1 MSIEINFELSD
12 ADLAHFRSMMNA
24 TIEKSQGLSD
34 EEIISKAKE
43 LVNNMEKSN
52 LPEFV
57 RTRMMSL
64 AALIDAVQDEEW
76 QMPED
81 EKREIMLSLAYFS
94 EPEDIVPDNVPV
106 LGYIDD
112 AIMIEL
118 VLQELSLDLSAYRQ
132 FCGFRATEEARR
144 GDAAKVDR
152 ESWLAGTRSQIRSS
166 MRRNRSSTKK
176 SRFFSRIM

>member
-12 ADLAHFRSMMNA
+12 SDLEHFRGMMKA
-24 TIEKSQGLSD
+24 AIEKSGDVSD
-34 EEIISKAKE
+34 AEIIAKARN
-43 LVNNMEKSN
+43 LVATMEKSN

-57 RTRMMSL
+57 STRLISL
-64 AALIDAVQDEEW
+64 QTLIDAVLDEEW

-81 EKREIMLSLAYFS
+81 EKREIMASLAYFS
-94 EPEDIVPDNVPV
+94 EPEDIVPDHIPV
-106 LGYIDD
+106 LGYVDD

-118 VLQELSLDLSAYRQ
+118 VLQELSLDLKAYRE

-144 GDAAKVDR
+144 GDNAKVDR

-166 MRRNRSSTKK
+166 MRRSRSKNR

>member
-12 ADLAHFRSMMNA
+12 ADLEHFRGMMKA
-24 TIEKSQGLSD
+24 AIEKNSQMSD
-34 EEIISKAKE
+34 AEIIAKARE
-43 LVNNMEKSN
+43 LVASMEKSN

-57 RTRMMSL
+57 STRLLSL
-64 AALIDAVQDEEW
+64 QTLIDAVLDEEW

-81 EKREIMLSLAYFS
+81 EKREIMASLAYFS

-106 LGYIDD
+106 LGFIDD

-118 VLQELSLDLSAYRQ
+118 VLQELSLDLKAYRE

-144 GDAAKVDR
+144 GADAKVDR

-166 MRRNRSSTKK
+166 MRRGRTKNR

>member
-12 ADLAHFRSMMNA
+12 SDLEHFRGMMKA
-24 TIEKSQGLSD
+24 AIEKSGDVSD
-34 EEIISKAKE
+34 AEIIAKARD
-43 LVNNMEKSN
+43 LVATMEKSN

-57 RTRMMSL
+57 STRLISL
-64 AALIDAVQDEEW
+64 QTLIDAVLDEEW

-81 EKREIMLSLAYFS
+81 EKREIMASLAYFS
-94 EPEDIVPDNVPV
+94 EPEDIVPDHIPV
-106 LGYIDD
+106 LGYVDD

-118 VLQELSLDLSAYRQ
+118 VLQELSLDLKAYRE

-144 GDAAKVDR
+144 GDNAKVDR

-166 MRRNRSSTKK
+166 MRRSRSKNR

>member
-1 MSIEINFELSD
+1 
-12 ADLAHFRSMMNA
+12 MMKA
-24 TIEKSQGLSD
+24 AIEKSGDVSD
-34 EEIISKAKE
+34 AEIIAKARN
-43 LVNNMEKSN
+43 LVATMEKSN

-57 RTRMMSL
+57 STRLISL
-64 AALIDAVQDEEW
+64 QTLIDAVLDEEW

-81 EKREIMLSLAYFS
+81 EKREIMASLAYFS
-94 EPEDIVPDNVPV
+94 EPEDIVPDHIPV
-106 LGYIDD
+106 LGYVDD

-118 VLQELSLDLSAYRQ
+118 VLQELSLDLKAYRE

-144 GDAAKVDR
+144 GDNAKVDR

-166 MRRNRSSTKK
+166 MRRSRSKNR